1 MGIHRVGFGPAADVM
16 VPPAS
21 IDGTWAGTWAARQ
34 VREAAHGA
42 DAGAVVTVAP
52 DTPCHEADERARTL
66 GVRHMF
72 VVDGDKLVGVICR
85 CDLYPEPEAHEDVA
99 KRMASNVYALDPTST
114 LGEAAAAM
122 KTLEVGCLPVV
133 HKGRPIGVVTR
144 GDLRRAGVPE
154 PALGAHRCL
163 ECGSVHGVRTDAHSG
178 LEYCLDCID
187 LFTALGNDYGEGD

>member
-1 MGIHRVGFGPAADVM
+1 MAGNIRELMTKEPHALASDATVMEAARMMRDEDMGI
-16 VPPAS
+16 VP
-21 IDGTWAGTWAARQ
+21 
-34 VREAAHGA
+34 
-42 DAGAVVTVAP
+42 
-52 DTPCHEADERARTL
+52 
-66 GVRHMF
+66 
-72 VVDGDKLVGVICR
+72 VVDGDKLVGVLCR
-85 CDLYPEPEAHEDVA
+85 CDLYPEPEEHEDVA
-99 KRMASNVYALDPTST
+99 ARMASNVYALDPTST

-122 KTLEVGCLPVV
+122 KTLAVGCLPVV

-163 ECGSVHGVRTDAHSG
+163 ECGSVHGVRPDAHSG

>member
-21 IDGTWAGTWAARQ
+21 IDGTWAGTWAGRQ

-42 DAGAVVTVAP
+42 DAGAVVTVSP
-52 DTPCHEADERARTL
+52 DTPCHEADERARAL
-66 GVRHMF
+66 GVRHLF
-72 VVDGDKLVGVICR
+72 VVDEGKLVGVLCR
-85 CDLYPEPEAHEDVA
+85 CDLYPEPEEHEGVA
-99 KRMASNVYALDPTST
+99 ARMASHVYALDPTST

-154 PALGAHRCL
+154 PALGAHCCL

>member
-1 MGIHRVGFGPAADVM
+1 MGIHRVGFGPAADVV

-21 IDGTWAGTWAARQ
+21 IDGTWAGTWTGRQ

-42 DAGAVVTVAP
+42 DASAVVTVAP
-52 DTPCHEADERARTL
+52 DTPCRQADERARAL
-66 GVRHMF
+66 GVRHLF
-72 VVDGDKLVGVICR
+72 VVDGDKLVGVLCR
-85 CDLYPEPEAHEDVA
+85 CDLYPEPEEHEGVA
-99 KRMASNVYALDPTST
+99 ARMASNVYALDPTST

-144 GDLRRAGVPE
+144 GDLRRAGAPE
-154 PALGAHRCL
+154 PALGAHCCL
-163 ECGSVHGVRTDAHSG
+163 ECGSVHGVRPDSHSG

-187 LFTALGNDYGEGD
+187 LFEALGNDYGEGD